1 MLLIAHTVRQV
12 ILATLVLGLS
22 TIRQLAIEGIG
33 MRLASLGN
41 CSYRALG
48 FSPGGVS
55 RVFPLVLLLMGSV
68 LMSSVQA
75 HAGIIDA
82 IMGGG
87 TVIGKGCV
95 NGKVVELGADF
106 GSRSINLLRADS
118 MTRISEH
125 LGGY

>member
-1 MLLIAHTVRQV
+1 
-12 ILATLVLGLS
+12 
-22 TIRQLAIEGIG
+22 

-41 CSYRALG
+41 CSCRALG

-95 NGKVVELGADF
+95 NGKVVKLGADF
-106 GSRSINLLRADS
+106 GSRSINLLRAGS
-118 MTRISEH
+118 MTRISQH
-125 LGGY
+125 LGGYYFA

>member
-1 MLLIAHTVRQV
+1 MLLIVHTVRQV

-41 CSYRALG
+41 CSCRALG

-55 RVFPLVLLLMGSV
+55 RVFPLVLLL
-68 LMSSVQA
+68 
-75 HAGIIDA
+75 
-82 IMGGG
+82 MGGG

-125 LGGY
+125 LGGYYFA